1 MSSPFSD
8 TPPEVLYLYLAAP
21 SAEHDTTNI
30 LSALQIKTSKVGN
43 LNDPFD
49 LAPAMAGKVTPAD
62 IKKYLEERGHF
73 AGAQGRPTP
82 PNIAKLKVRLDRIAK
97 DPFPEWVRANAD
109 RRLLCFSS
117 RRDGPLLWSHYASR
131 HAGFVV
137 GFNTKALFLAEP
149 RTVFFEV
156 KYSTDRP
163 LIRLLDWLGDRGEL
177 SFDVFGRKSI
187 DWQYEKEWRALHF
200 ANELRDSDYL
210 PFSSETIS
218 EIVLGSLISVESEHL
233 IREACTKGGIISEGR
248 LYRARL
254 NNERF
259 AIDVDR
265 AKWRDRSGQS

>member
-30 LSALQIKTSKVGN
+30 LSTRRIKTSKVGN

-49 LAPAMAGKVTPAD
+49 LAPALAGKVSPAD
-62 IKKYLEERGHF
+62 IKKYLEVRGHL
-73 AGAQGRPTP
+73 AGDQGRPTP
-82 PNIAKLKVRLDRIAK
+82 PNIAKLKERLDRIAE
-97 DPFPEWVRANAD
+97 DPFPEWVKASAD

-137 GFNTKALFLAEP
+137 GFNTKVLVQAEP
-149 RTVFFEV
+149 RSVFFEV

-163 LIRLLDWLGDRGEL
+163 QIRVLDFLGDRGEL
-177 SFDVFGRKSI
+177 SFNVFGRKSI
-187 DWQYEKEWRALHF
+187 EWQYEKEWRALHF

-210 PFSSETIS
+210 PFKSEAVS
-218 EIVLGSLISVESEHL
+218 EIVLGSLISVGSEHL
-233 IREACTKGGIISEGR
+233 IREACTKGGIASEGHV
-248 LYRARL
+248 YRARL
-254 NNERF
+254 NHERF
-259 AIDVDR
+259 AIDVDPE
-265 AKWRDRSGQS
+265 KWEGD